1 MWDLK
6 NKIAARFYKT
16 RLRRSVLKKMAASSV
31 IRFYPKKLVPEF
43 CKCKGKQRLEER
55 MQKIS
60 ASNLESATCN
70 LQADCGFTLLEIM
83 VSISI
88 IALVL
93 VSVYRLHA
101 QTISMHQSARF
112 YTTAPLLAQNK
123 MAEFEIKPLDE
134 LTDDSGS
141 FADEFPGYSWKVA
154 INDVES
160 ETLGSTAEDLKK
172 IDIIVSFNQDEF
184 TYDLRTYRFF
194 TE

>member
-1 MWDLK
+1 MHK
-6 NKIAARFYKT
+6 TSTCTPQTARHD
-16 RLRRSVLKKMAASSV
+16 SQS
-31 IRFYPKKLVPEF
+31 
-43 CKCKGKQRLEER
+43 
-55 MQKIS
+55 
-60 ASNLESATCN
+60 
-70 LQADCGFTLLEIM
+70 DCGFTLLEIM
-83 VSISI
+83 VSISV

-134 LTDDSGS
+134 LTDDAGN
-141 FADEFPGYSWKVA
+141 FGDEFPGYSWKVA

-184 TYDLRTYRFF
+184 TYDLSTYRFYS
-194 TE
+194 E

>member
-1 MWDLK
+1 
-6 NKIAARFYKT
+6 
-16 RLRRSVLKKMAASSV
+16 
-31 IRFYPKKLVPEF
+31 
-43 CKCKGKQRLEER
+43 

-60 ASNLESATCN
+60 ASNSEPATCN
-70 LQADCGFTLLEIM
+70 SQSDFGFTLLEIM

-88 IALVL
+88 IAIVL
-93 VSVYRLHA
+93 VSVYRLHG

-112 YTTAPLLAQNK
+112 YTIAPLLAQNK

-184 TYDLRTYRFF
+184 TYDLRTYRFYS
-194 TE
+194 E

>member
-1 MWDLK
+1 MHQISTC
-6 NKIAARFYKT
+6 NPEPAT
-16 RLRRSVLKKMAASSV
+16 R
-31 IRFYPKKLVPEF
+31 
-43 CKCKGKQRLEER
+43 
-55 MQKIS
+55 
-60 ASNLESATCN
+60 N

-83 VSISI
+83 VAISI

-101 QTISMHQSARF
+101 QTISMNQSARF

-123 MAEFEIKPLDE
+123 LAEHEIKPLDE
-134 LTDDSGS
+134 LADDAGN
-141 FADEFPGYSWKVA
+141 FGDEFPGYSWKVA
-154 INDVES
+154 VNDVES

-184 TYDLRTYRFF
+184 TYDLRTYRFY

>member
-1 MWDLK
+1 
-6 NKIAARFYKT
+6 
-16 RLRRSVLKKMAASSV
+16 
-31 IRFYPKKLVPEF
+31 
-43 CKCKGKQRLEER
+43 

-60 ASNLESATCN
+60 ASNSEPATCN
-70 LQADCGFTLLEIM
+70 LKAAGGFTLLEIM
-83 VSISI
+83 VSISV

-141 FADEFPGYSWKVA
+141 FGDEFPGYNWK
-154 INDVES
+154 ITIGDVES
-160 ETLGSTAEDLKK
+160 QALGKTAENLKK
-172 IDIIVSFNQDEF
+172 IDITLSAGHDEF
-184 TYDLRTYRFF
+184 TYNLRTYRLY

>member
-1 MWDLK
+1 
-6 NKIAARFYKT
+6 
-16 RLRRSVLKKMAASSV
+16 
-31 IRFYPKKLVPEF
+31 
-43 CKCKGKQRLEER
+43 

-60 ASNLESATCN
+60 TSNPQATTRN
-70 LQADCGFTLLEIM
+70 SQADCGFTLLEIM
-83 VSISI
+83 VSISV

-101 QTISMHQSARF
+101 QTISMHQAARF

-141 FADEFPGYSWKVA
+141 FGDEFPGYGWK
-154 INDVES
+154 ITIGDVES

-184 TYDLRTYRFF
+184 TYDLRTYRFYS
-194 TE
+194 E

>member
-1 MWDLK
+1 
-6 NKIAARFYKT
+6 
-16 RLRRSVLKKMAASSV
+16 
-31 IRFYPKKLVPEF
+31 
-43 CKCKGKQRLEER
+43 

-60 ASNLESATCN
+60 ASNSEPATCN
-70 LQADCGFTLLEIM
+70 LRAACGFTLLEIM
-83 VSISI
+83 VSISV

-101 QTISMHQSARF
+101 QTISMHQSVSF

-172 IDIIVSFNQDEF
+172 IDITVSFNQDEF
-184 TYDLRTYRFF
+184 TYDLRTYRFYS
-194 TE
+194 E

>member
-1 MWDLK
+1 
-6 NKIAARFYKT
+6 
-16 RLRRSVLKKMAASSV
+16 
-31 IRFYPKKLVPEF
+31 
-43 CKCKGKQRLEER
+43 
-55 MQKIS
+55 
-60 ASNLESATCN
+60 
-70 LQADCGFTLLEIM
+70 M

-88 IALVL
+88 IAIVL

-184 TYDLRTYRFF
+184 TYDLRTYRFYS
-194 TE
+194 E

>member
-1 MWDLK
+1 MH
-6 NKIAARFYKT
+6 
-16 RLRRSVLKKMAASSV
+16 
-31 IRFYPKKLVPEF
+31 
-43 CKCKGKQRLEER
+43 
-55 MQKIS
+55 KIS
-60 ASNLESATCN
+60 TCSPEPATRN
-70 LQADCGFTLLEIM
+70 LQANCGFTLLEIM

-112 YTTAPLLAQNK
+112 YTTAPMLAQNK

-134 LTDDSGS
+134 LIDDSGS
-141 FADEFPGYSWKVA
+141 FGDEFPGYNWKVA

-160 ETLGSTAEDLKK
+160 ETLGSTAEDLKT

-184 TYDLRTYRFF
+184 TYDLRTYRFY

>member
-1 MWDLK
+1 MH
-6 NKIAARFYKT
+6 
-16 RLRRSVLKKMAASSV
+16 
-31 IRFYPKKLVPEF
+31 
-43 CKCKGKQRLEER
+43 
-55 MQKIS
+55 KIS
-60 ASNLESATCN
+60 TCNQEPATRN

-101 QTISMHQSARF
+101 QTISMHQAARF

-134 LTDDSGS
+134 LIDDSGS
-141 FADEFPGYSWKVA
+141 FADEFPGYSWKIA

-184 TYDLRTYRFF
+184 TYDLSTYRFYS
-194 TE
+194 E

>member
-1 MWDLK
+1 M
-6 NKIAARFYKT
+6 
-16 RLRRSVLKKMAASSV
+16 KK
-31 IRFYPKKLVPEF
+31 
-43 CKCKGKQRLEER
+43 
-55 MQKIS
+55 
-60 ASNLESATCN
+60 
-70 LQADCGFTLLEIM
+70 LQADGGFTLLEIM

-101 QTISMHQSARF
+101 QTISMNQSSRF

-123 MAEFEIKPLDE
+123 LAELEIKPLDE
-134 LTDDSGS
+134 LADDAGN
-141 FADEFPGYSWKVA
+141 FGDEFPGYSWKVT

-160 ETLGSTAEDLKK
+160 ETLGNTAEDLKK